1 MKIVIV
7 LDGNEKEGYTATCPL
22 LPGCI
27 SEGDTKEQAIDNI
40 KEAIKLYL
48 RAVSKEH
55 LLLAKEKAHK
65 LESRLL
71 TADC

>member
-1 MKIVIV
+1 VKIVIV
-7 LDGNEKEGYTATCPL
+7 LDGNEKEGYTVTCPA

-27 SEGDTKEQAIDNI
+27 SEGDTKKEAINNI

-48 RAVSKEH
+48 RAISKEH

-65 LESRLL
+65 LE
-71 TADC
+71 AVEVAV